1 MYIQHAFTTRAVMRI
16 DGYLRSIVVKSY
28 NRRKLMKRI
37 ILGAVIL
44 LVVLIAAI
52 VACALISYHK
62 QQSLLLM
69 RLNSLMSRAYG
80 KRTSAER
87 ARIIEDNDEALK
99 ERIRMISNA
108 KSEIILS
115 TFDFRS
121 DDSGKLMLGAHI
133 DAADRGVSVNVIVDG
148 VIGFTKMKGN
158 PDFKALG
165 IRQCECEDIQ

>member
-1 MYIQHAFTTRAVMRI
+1 MYIQHAFTARAVMRI
-16 DGYLRSIVVKSY
+16 DRYLRSIVVKSY

-62 QQSLLLM
+62 QPELTADEIKQLDEQ
-69 RLNSLMSRAYG
+69 G
-80 KRTSAER
+80 IWKERTSAER

-121 DDSGKLMLGAHI
+121 DDSGKLMLGALI

-148 VIGFTKMKGN
+148 
-158 PDFKALG
+158 G
-165 IRQCECEDIQ
+165 IRFYQDEGQS